1 MTHMLSVRG
10 VLPQPGYTD
19 KPTRGPASKAGGG
32 RSKRKTMRGHGSG
45 LAQTEDVLPALP
57 EPENDTMADDSESCG
72 EEVSKEL
79 ELERQKILEDM
90 AAEGRLHAERSQFE
104 YENDL
109 FEGGFSDEEDEIF
122 RKMHEYD

>member
-1 MTHMLSVRG
+1 
-10 VLPQPGYTD
+10 
-19 KPTRGPASKAGGG
+19 
-32 RSKRKTMRGHGSG
+32 MRGYGSDP
-45 LAQTEDVLPALP
+45 AQTGDALPALP

-72 EEVSKEL
+72 GEVSKEL